1 MDYLVNNWD
10 VNVTVT
16 KFDGGLAASIA
27 LMQETDVLVGVHGAG
42 AGPAACRL
50 PLASSWVV
58 CSSLSAVPYLVFLL
72 SSAFHLLAK
81 LVADA
86 TIILI
91 CNHLQPCASP
101 CQLPGSCY
109 DLAGTCM

>member
-1 MDYLVNNWD
+1 MLASRSPIRRGILNEAEIVDYLVNNWD

-50 PLASSWVV
+50 PLASS
-58 CSSLSAVPYLVFLL
+58 
-72 SSAFHLLAK
+72 
-81 LVADA
+81 
-86 TIILI
+86 
-91 CNHLQPCASP
+91 
-101 CQLPGSCY
+101 
-109 DLAGTCM
+109 